1 MIDWQAAAVHA
12 MVAAATR
19 TPLPPMLPTGRL
31 QDLAGSERQDK
42 TGAVGQTAV
51 EGSQI
56 NKSLR

>member
-1 MIDWQAAAVHA
+1 